1 MKRLLFFIYI
11 VLIFSFISCK
21 PKECDKL
28 IGKWQASNE
37 KTISIEKENGSYTIY
52 VSGVGFAR
60 TDYGADPCRKYNYDQ
75 SKDAIKSN
83 GDWYFRVK

>member
-1 MKRLLFFIYI
+1 MKRILFFICL
-11 VLIFSFISCK
+11 VTIFSFISCK

-28 IGKWQASNE
+28 LGEWHANNGLK
-37 KTISIEKENGSYTIY
+37 ISIEKEKGDYVIYTSGGSSAMT
-52 VSGVGFAR
+52 S
-60 TDYGADPCRKYNYDQ
+60 YGADPCRKYNYNQ